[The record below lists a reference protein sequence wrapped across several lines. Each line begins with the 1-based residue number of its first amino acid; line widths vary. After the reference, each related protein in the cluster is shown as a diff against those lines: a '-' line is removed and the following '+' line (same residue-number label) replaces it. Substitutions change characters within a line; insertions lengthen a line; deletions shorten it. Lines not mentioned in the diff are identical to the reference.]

1 MTDKR
6 DVLEVLW
13 AELAFV
19 ESGGYRKTPRHPWRP
34 NFVFEDSPSCFN
46 FHDPDHPQPCTECL
60 LMRFVPEDRRETR
73 FPCRHI
79 PLTSRGETVNSF
91 YEWGTEEE
99 METALRAWLLQ
110 IIGHLEQQAS
120 ASSQSA

>member
-1 MTDKR
+1 
-6 DVLEVLW
+6 
-13 AELAFV
+13 
-19 ESGGYRKTPRHPWRP
+19 
-34 NFVFEDSPSCFN
+34 
-46 FHDPDHPQPCTECL
+46 
-60 LMRFVPEDRRETR
+60 MRFVPEDRRETR